1 MANIPEIDFT
11 QSTEDVRKQF
21 EKALKQIQ
29 SALRAFL
36 LTDATRQD
44 LLAAEKDIRNILSD
58 TDKYIDEWSSEAA
71 ESSVEEAIVASLL
84 MLGIASTVEEALE
97 QTKLTRKQTA
107 LLDYAVESLQTDLK
121 AVTANLERQTRTVIR
136 KSYTDSIKRTSTQS
150 QTEISRAA
158 KQMLADADIA
168 IVDKAGR
175 RWKAT
180 TYTDMLANTRLME
193 SYREAVATEGITRGN
208 GHAYI
213 SFNPKTTDPC
223 KDHQYKIVK
232 LAPDIDSPYPYYR
245 DLNHIWHPNCRH
257 YLIPITS
264 FEDLPARVR
273 SKNGL

>member
-1 MANIPEIDFT
+1 MPNIPEIDFT
-11 QSTEDVRKQF
+11 QSTENIRKQF

-29 SALRAFL
+29 SALRSFL
-36 LTDATRQD
+36 LTEATRQD
-44 LLAAEKDIRNILSD
+44 LLAAEKEIKRILSD
-58 TDKYIDEWSSEAA
+58 TDKYIDEWSYEAA

-107 LLDYAVESLQTDLK
+107 LLDYAVESLQADLK

-136 KSYTDSIKRTSTQS
+136 KSYTDSIKRTATQS

-175 RWKAT
+175 RWKTT
-180 TYTDMLANTRLME
+180 TYIDMLANTRLMD
-193 SYREAVATEGITRGN
+193 SYREAVATDGVTRGN

-232 LAPDIDSPYPYYR
+232 LAPDIESPYPYYR

-264 FEDLPARVR
+264 FDDLPARVR
-273 SKNGL
+273 AKNGL